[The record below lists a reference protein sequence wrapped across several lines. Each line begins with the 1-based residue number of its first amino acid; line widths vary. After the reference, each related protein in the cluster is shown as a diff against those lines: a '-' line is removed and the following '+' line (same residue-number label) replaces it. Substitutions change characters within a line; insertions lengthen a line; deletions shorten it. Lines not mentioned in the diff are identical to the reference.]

1 MTISPLSSA
10 RWKHCHDR
18 GATLM
23 VFGGYQT
30 IGEAVRLDL
39 RLVEVESVRTIR
51 AVFRTAPAANVPELL
66 RATRAAS
73 ADLM

>member
-1 MTISPLSSA
+1 
-10 RWKHCHDR
+10 
-18 GATLM
+18 M